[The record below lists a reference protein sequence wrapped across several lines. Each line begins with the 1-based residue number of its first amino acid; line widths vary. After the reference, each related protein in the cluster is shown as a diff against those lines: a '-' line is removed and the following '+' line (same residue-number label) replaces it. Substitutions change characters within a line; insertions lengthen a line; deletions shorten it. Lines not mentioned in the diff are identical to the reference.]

1 MRASRR
7 LSSATSTYIISPDWR
22 SLTYEVA
29 HSVMTL
35 IRRAS
40 HTRTEHGH
48 QVFDTLPSM
57 SISIGDQALNAALL
71 VVKLLS
77 FFTITIELIADVRH
91 ESLDSVRF
99 LSLFFAASNVKFWKE
114 HFAPTVLKCNGTG
127 DHLH

>member
-29 HSVMTL
+29 HPVMTL

-48 QVFDTLPSM
+48 EIFDTLPSM
-57 SISIGDQALNAALL
+57 SIRIGDQALNAALL
-71 VVKLLS
+71 IVKLLS
-77 FFTITIELIADVRH
+77 FFTITIEFIADVRH
-91 ESLDSVRF
+91 ESLNSVRF
-99 LSLFFAASNVKFWKE
+99 LPLFFAATNV
-114 HFAPTVLKCNGTG
+114 
-127 DHLH
+127 

>member
-1 MRASRR
+1 MGARRR
-7 LSSATSTYIISPDWR
+7 LPSATSTYVISPNRR
-22 SLTYEVA
+22 SLAYEVA

-40 HTRTEHGH
+40 HTWTEHSH
-48 QVFDTLPSM
+48 QIFDTLPSM
-57 SISIGDQALNAALL
+57 SVSIGDQALNAALL

-91 ESLDSVRF
+91 ETLDSIRF
-99 LSLFFAASNVKFWKE
+99 LSFFFAAADIQFWKE
-114 HFAPTVLKCNGTG
+114 YFAPTVFKCNGAG

>member
-29 HSVMTL
+29 HPVMTL

-40 HTRTEHGH
+40 HTWTEHGH
-48 QVFDTLPSM
+48 QIFDALPTM
-57 SISIGDQALNAALL
+57 SVSIGDQAFNAALL
-71 VVKLLS
+71 IIKLLS
-77 FFTITIELIADVRH
+77 FFTITIELIADVWH
-91 ESLDSVRF
+91 ETLDSIRF
-99 LSLFFAASNVKFWKE
+99 LSFFFAAADIQFWKKY
-114 HFAPTVLKCNGTG
+114 FTPTIFKCNGAG